1 MMTVKWSNAYSV
13 GVEEIDIQH
22 RRLFEIVN
30 NYLESAG
37 TGDQSAPEKLLINIV
52 EFTDTHF
59 KTEEKYF
66 DLFHYPESENH
77 KKMHREF
84 RTKVMGF
91 VSNYRSRGTV
101 NTVIIMDALKK
112 WIIDHTLIYDRKYVR
127 CFHENG
133 LH

>member
-30 NYLESAG
+30 HYLESAG
-37 TGDQSAPEKLLINIV
+37 AGDQSAPEKLLINIV
-52 EFTDTHF
+52 EFIDTHF

-66 DLFHYPESENH
+66 DLFHYPDAENH
-77 KKMHREF
+77 KKIHREF
-84 RTKVMGF
+84 RTKVMEF
-91 VSNYRSRGTV
+91 VSNYRSRRTV
-101 NTVIIMDALKK
+101 NTVVVMDALKK
-112 WIIDHTLIYDRKYVR
+112 WIIDHTLIYDKKYAR